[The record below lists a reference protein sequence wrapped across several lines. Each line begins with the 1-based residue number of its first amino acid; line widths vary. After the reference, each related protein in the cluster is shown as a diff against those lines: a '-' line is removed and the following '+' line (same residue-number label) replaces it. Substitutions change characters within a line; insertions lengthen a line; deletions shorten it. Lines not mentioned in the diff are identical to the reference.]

1 MLIQITE
8 PRGGA
13 KSDGKKPDTQNEQQ
27 LSESSKKLAIGIDF
41 GTTNSLISYYDVESD
56 KVKLIQDA
64 LGNSI
69 FPSIAEYDA
78 VKLASIKRFMG
89 KSYDDVKNLQATSL
103 PANFHE
109 KSAETGDVYFNING
123 LAVSVEEIAAKIIKN
138 LVCKAESY
146 IGREIKDV
154 VITVPA
160 YFDDAA
166 RKATIMAARIAG
178 LNPPLRLINEPT
190 AAALAYG
197 LDEEAEGIYAIY
209 DLGGGTFDITILKMR
224 AGVFQVLATG
234 GDASLGGDDIDQL
247 IIEYLLSEYA
257 DEFTGF
263 NNKDTG
269 RDTGRDIGRDVSLS
283 SIDDVF
289 AIKTLAR
296 KLKEQGRASFNNR
309 EFSLSEETLH
319 SLIEPLIDKTLNI
332 LKSAIIDADVSLA
345 GLNTGLNLNG
355 LNKQNK
361 LNKPEGGAAEA
372 GLSNQ
377 SNKLQAV
384 VLVGGSTKIPFIK
397 QKLQEFTGLKPI
409 DGINPDTV
417 VAIGAGI
424 QAKSLIFG
432 ADSLLLD
439 VCPLSLGVETM
450 GGLVDVIIPRNTPLP
465 ARYANNFTTY
475 EEGQTQMKI
484 HITQG
489 ERELVSRCRSL
500 GEFVLKDIPPLPAG
514 MAKIKVV
521 FNLDVDGVLEVEA
534 IEESTGNAT
543 KIEVKPSYGLKQKDM
558 EKILLESM
566 EHAKEDITARLLQ
579 EAKMDAKRLIS
590 DLTNALSKDGNLLS
604 EKYLASLRQAM
615 AELDK
620 ISEESQDRDAI
631 DYHTKQLE
639 KLTGEFAEIR
649 VNYSLRQNLAGADV
663 RELKDKI

>member
-8 PRGGA
+8 PVGGA
-13 KSDGKKPDTQNEQQ
+13 KSDGKKPDTQNEQR

-109 KSAETGDVYFNING
+109 KSAETGNVYFNING

-166 RKATIMAARIAG
+166 RKATIIAAKIAG

-269 RDTGRDIGRDVSLS
+269 KDTGRDVSLS

-345 GLNTGLNLNG
+345 GLN
-355 LNKQNK
+355 
-361 LNKPEGGAAEA
+361 A
-372 GLSNQ
+372 GL
-377 SNKLQAV
+377 NKLQAV

-566 EHAKEDITARLLQ
+566 EHAKEDITSRLLQ

>member
-166 RKATIMAARIAG
+166 RKATIMAAKIAG

-263 NNKDTG
+263 SNKDTG
-269 RDTGRDIGRDVSLS
+269 RDMGRNIGKDIGRDVSLS

-345 GLNTGLNLNG
+345 GLN
-355 LNKQNK
+355 
-361 LNKPEGGAAEA
+361 A
-372 GLSNQ
+372 G

-384 VLVGGSTKIPFIK
+384 VLVGGSTKISFIK

-566 EHAKEDITARLLQ
+566 EHAKEDITSRLLQ

-604 EKYLASLRQAM
+604 AKYLASLRQAM

-649 VNYSLRQNLAGADV
+649 VNYSLRQNLSGADV